1 MGYTG
6 RHLKMEGLK
15 PMARLA
21 CVGGLLTLTVG
32 AALAQPVVSYVKPGA
47 RFEDV
52 RDDLKQ
58 AIEARGFVIDYQ
70 AQIGK
75 MLERTGKDLGAA
87 KPVYADAQSL
97 QFCGA
102 ALSLKLMQAD
112 PANVVLCPFTLVV
125 YARADQPQ
133 QVVVAYRR
141 PLRPG
146 GSAATRTALRE
157 LDALLD
163 ALAREAVGRQTGR

>member
-1 MGYTG
+1 MT
-6 RHLKMEGLK
+6 RPSTVAAGL
-15 PMARLA
+15 ALA
-21 CVGGLLTLTVG
+21 LLAG
-32 AALAQPVVSYVKPGA
+32 AAAAQPVVSYTKPGA

-58 AIEARGFVIDYQ
+58 AIESRGFVIDYQ

-75 MLERTGKDLGAA
+75 MLERTGKDLGAT

-102 ALSLKLMQAD
+102 QLSRKLMEAD

-125 YARADQPQ
+125 YATADKPQ

-141 PLRPG
+141 PMRSG
-146 GSAATRTALRE
+146 AGAATRAALRE
-157 LDALLD
+157 LDVLLD
-163 ALAREAVGRQTGR
+163 GVAREAVGRPAGR

>member
-1 MGYTG
+1 MRPT
-6 RHLKMEGLK
+6 
-15 PMARLA
+15 
-21 CVGGLLTLTVG
+21 TL
-32 AALAQPVVSYVKPGA
+32 ALALALSLPALPAAAQPIVSYAKTGA
-47 RFEDV
+47 RFEAV
-52 RDDLKQ
+52 RDDLKT
-58 AIEARGFVIDYQ
+58 AIENKGLVVDYQ

-163 ALAREAVGRQTGR
+163 DVAREAVGRKTGR